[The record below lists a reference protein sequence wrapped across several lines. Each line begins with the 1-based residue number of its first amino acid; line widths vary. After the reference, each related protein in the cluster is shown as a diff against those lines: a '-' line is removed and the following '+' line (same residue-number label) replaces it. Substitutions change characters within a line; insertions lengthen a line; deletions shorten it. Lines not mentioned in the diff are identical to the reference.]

1 MDRLRAD
8 LLLLLAA
15 FFWGTAFLGQKTA
28 GTDLGPL
35 TVVGLRFVV
44 ASLLLLPLALVE
56 AHRAP
61 KRLSRRDW
69 RLALVIGFCALGG
82 TCFEQWGLVTT
93 SITNAGFLTAL
104 FVVMVPFVVWALR
117 RVPPRWFVLAACG
130 ICLTGAWLL
139 TEHGVAQHWTEGD
152 LLVAIADIFWA
163 ASIAFL
169 DLSLEHGGRPF
180 FLCVAIDTVTVIPAL
195 TLGLLMEPIS
205 WHALATAL
213 PSTLY
218 AGAAAGIA
226 GGLQVLGQ
234 QHTPPAE
241 AGLIMA
247 LQCVFAALAG
257 AMFLDEMLTL
267 AAAVGC
273 ALILL
278 AVAMVEIGPPLLQK
292 LKPAQA

>member
-35 TVVGLRFVV
+35 TVVGLRFTV
-44 ASLLLLPLALVE
+44 AGLLLMPLALAE
-56 AHRAP
+56 ARRAP

-69 RLALVIGFCALGG
+69 RLALVIGLCALGG

-130 ICLTGAWLL
+130 ICLAGAWLL
-139 TEHGVAQHWTEGD
+139 TEHGTARHWTEGD

-169 DLSLEHGGRPF
+169 DLFLEHGGRPF
-180 FLCVAIDTVTVIPAL
+180 FLCVAIDAVTVIPAL
-195 TLGLLMEPIS
+195 TLGLLIEPVT
-205 WHALATAL
+205 WQGLASAL

-234 QHTPPAE
+234 RHTPPAE

-257 AMFLDEMLTL
+257 AMFLGEMLTL

-278 AVAMVEIGPPLLQK
+278 AVVMVEVGPVVMRRIGT
-292 LKPAQA
+292 A

>member
-28 GTDLGPL
+28 GADLGPF
-35 TVVGLRFVV
+35 TIVGLRFTV
-44 ASLLLLPLALVE
+44 AGLMLLPLALVE
-56 AHRAP
+56 ARRAK
-61 KRLSRRDW
+61 KRLTRRDW
-69 RLALVIGFCALGG
+69 KLAVIIGLCALGG
-82 TCFEQWGLVTT
+82 TSFEQWGLVTT

-104 FVVMVPFVVWALR
+104 FVVMVPFAVWALR
-117 RVPPRWFVLAACG
+117 RVPPRWFVLVACG
-130 ICLTGAWLL
+130 VCLSGAWLL
-139 TEHGVAQHWTEGD
+139 TEHGVARHWTEGD

-169 DLSLEHGGRPF
+169 DLSLEHDGRPF
-180 FLCVAIDTVTVIPAL
+180 FLCVAIDTVTVLPAL
-195 TLGLLMEPIS
+195 VLGLLFEPVT
-205 WHALATAL
+205 WAGMVAAL

-218 AGAAAGIA
+218 AGTAAGIA
-226 GGLQVLGQ
+226 GALQVLGQ
-234 QHTPPAE
+234 KHTPPAE

-257 AMFLDEMLTL
+257 AMFLGEMLTL
-267 AAAVGC
+267 AAALGC

-278 AVAMVEIGPPLLQK
+278 AVVTVEAGPMVIRGLSRQS
-292 LKPAQA
+292 

>member
-1 MDRLRAD
+1 MNRLRAD

-28 GTDLGPL
+28 GANLGPL
-35 TVVGLRFVV
+35 TIVGLRFLV
-44 ASLLLLPLALVE
+44 AGLLLLPPALVE
-56 AHRAP
+56 ARRAP
-61 KRLSRRDW
+61 KPLSRRDW
-69 RLALVIGFCALGG
+69 KLALVIGLCALGG
-82 TCFEQWGLVTT
+82 TTFEQWGLVTT

-117 RVPPRWFVLAACG
+117 RVPPRPFVLGACVV
-130 ICLTGAWLL
+130 CLIGAWLL
-139 TEHGVAQHWTEGD
+139 TAHGVMQHWTQGD
-152 LLVAIADIFWA
+152 LLVAIADVFWA

-169 DLSLEHGGRPF
+169 DISLEHDARPF
-180 FLCVAIDTVTVIPAL
+180 FLCVAIDAVTVLPTL
-195 TLGLLMEPIS
+195 SLGLLTEPGTLS
-205 WHALATAL
+205 DLTAAL

-226 GGLQVLGQ
+226 GALQVLGQ
-234 QHTPPAE
+234 KHTPPSE

-257 AMFLDEMLTL
+257 AMFLGEMLTL

-278 AVAMVEIGPPLLQK
+278 AVVMVEAGPAILRELRFQS
-292 LKPAQA
+292 

>member
-28 GTDLGPL
+28 GISLGPL
-35 TVVGLRFVV
+35 TIVGLRFVV
-44 ASLLLLPLALVE
+44 AGLLLLPLALVE
-56 AHRAP
+56 TRRAARP
-61 KRLSRRDW
+61 LSRRDW
-69 RLALVIGFCALGG
+69 KLALVIGLCALGG
-82 TCFEQWGLVTT
+82 TCFEQWGLKTT

-104 FVVMVPFVVWALR
+104 FVVMVPFVVWGLR
-117 RVPPRWFVLAACG
+117 RVPPRPFVLSACVV
-130 ICLTGAWLL
+130 CLTGAWLL
-139 TEHGVAQHWTEGD
+139 TEHGVARHWTEGD

-169 DLSLEHGGRPF
+169 DLSLEHDGRPF
-180 FLCVAIDTVTVIPAL
+180 FLCVAIDTVTVLPAL
-195 TLGLLMEPIS
+195 ALGLLFEPVT
-205 WHALATAL
+205 WTGLVAAL

-218 AGAAAGIA
+218 AGTAAGIA
-226 GGLQVLGQ
+226 GALQVLGQ
-234 QHTPPAE
+234 KHTPPAE

-257 AMFLDEMLTL
+257 ALFLGEMLTL

-273 ALILL
+273 VLILL
-278 AVAMVEIGPPLLQK
+278 AVATVEIGPLLTRQ
-292 LKPAQA
+292 LRPQA